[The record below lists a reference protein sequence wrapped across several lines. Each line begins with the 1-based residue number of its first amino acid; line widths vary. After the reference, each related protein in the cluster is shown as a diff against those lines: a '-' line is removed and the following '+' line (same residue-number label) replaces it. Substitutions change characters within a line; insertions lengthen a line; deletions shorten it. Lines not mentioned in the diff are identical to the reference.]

1 MLEDK
6 IYHGL
11 VLRIILTLIF
21 YLFLKKM
28 EHVPIINKYLYLIL
42 FIFLLFLD
50 CLDNLCYYNIDFLI
64 DVKNILTKKKLG
76 TNISYQKYDKVI
88 DIFSYLLLFIFEI
101 DNYLK
106 FLILYR
112 LIGVILYIQTHNGK
126 ALIIFFDFVKE
137 YLLYISIFGNNYKYL
152 LIFIL
157 KKIILEYYFFYSKIV
172 NNKFLN

>member
-6 IYHGL
+6 IYHGF

-50 CLDNLCYYNIDFLI
+50 CLDNIYYYNIDFLI
-64 DVKNILTKKKLG
+64 DVKNILVPKKIG
-76 TNISYQKYDKVI
+76 SIVSQKNDKVI
-88 DIFSYLLLFIFEI
+88 DIFSYILLFLFDI

-106 FLILYR
+106 FFILYR
-112 LIGVILYIQTHNGK
+112 LIGVILYIQTHNRRE
-126 ALIIFFDFVKE
+126 LVIFFDFVKE

-157 KKIILEYYFFYSKIV
+157 AKIIFEYYLFSKQ
-172 NNKFLN
+172 NSK